1 LTDYSSV
8 IPAKARIQGDR
19 APAAAPCS
27 SQGQAL
33 DPRFR
38 GGDDVKERHTK
49 PVYDEQALP
58 ATRVRGYWQSVFYRL
73 QHDPVTLFFAA
84 IVVLIVLAAVC
95 APLIAPFDPYKESI
109 VGRLKP
115 FGWRGHPLGTDELG
129 RDMLSRLIYG
139 GRVSLLMGVVP
150 VLVASLIG
158 GMLGVVGGFL
168 GGRANT
174 AIMRTMDVF
183 YAFPSVLLAVAIAG
197 AMGGGM
203 TNGMLALTLVFVPP
217 MCRVAETATTQIRAL
232 GFIEAARASGAR
244 TTTIIRYHVLGN
256 VLGPVFIY
264 ASSLV
269 SVSIL
274 LASGLSFLGLGVRP
288 PVPDWGLMLSTLR
301 QSIYVVPFVCAL
313 PGFAIF
319 ITSICCN
326 LVSDGL
332 RAAMD
337 VRM

>member
-1 LTDYSSV
+1 MTD
-8 IPAKARIQGDR
+8 I
-19 APAAAPCS
+19 AAIERP
-27 SQGQAL
+27 L
-33 DPRFR
+33 DTF
-38 GGDDVKERHTK
+38 DE
-49 PVYDEQALP
+49 PVAP
-58 ATRVRGYWQSVFYRL
+58 ATRVRGYWRSVLYRL
-73 QHDPVTLFFAA
+73 RHDPVTLFFAS
-84 IVVLIVLAAVC
+84 IVLLIVLAAVF
-95 APLIAPFDPYKESI
+95 APLIAPFDPYKESV

-115 FGWRGHPLGTDELG
+115 FGWHDHLLGSDELG

-150 VLVASLIG
+150 VLIASIVG
-158 GMLGVVGGFL
+158 GMLGVVGGFV
-168 GGRANT
+168 GGRINT

-183 YAFPSVLLAVAIAG
+183 YAFPSVLLAVAVAG
-197 AMGGGM
+197 AMGGGIG
-203 TNGMLALTLVFVPP
+203 NGMLALTLVFIPP
-217 MCRVAETATTQIRAL
+217 MCRVAETATTQVRGL
-232 GFIEAARASGAR
+232 DYIEAARASGAS
-244 TTTIIRYHVLGN
+244 TVMVIRYHVLGN

-288 PVPDWGLMLSTLR
+288 PTADWGLMLSTLR
-301 QSIYVVPFVCAL
+301 QSIYVVPLVCAL
-313 PGFAIF
+313 PGAAIF
-319 ITSICCN
+319 VTSISFN

>member
-1 LTDYSSV
+1 MPDIAILTDRLDL
-8 IPAKARIQGDR
+8 AEDQ
-19 APAAAPCS
+19 AP
-27 SQGQAL
+27 
-33 DPRFR
+33 
-38 GGDDVKERHTK
+38 
-49 PVYDEQALP
+49 P
-58 ATRVRGYWQSVFYRL
+58 ATRVRGYWQSVGYRL
-73 QHDPVTLFFAA
+73 RHDPVTLVFAA
-84 IVVLIVLAAVC
+84 AVALIVLAVVF
-95 APLIAPFDPYKESI
+95 APLLAPFDPYKESI

-115 FGWRGHPLGTDELG
+115 FGWRGHVLGTDELG
-129 RDMLSRLIYG
+129 RDMLSRLLFG

-150 VLVASLIG
+150 VLIASLIG
-158 GMLGVVGGFL
+158 GLLGIVAGFVGG
-168 GGRANT
+168 RVNT

-197 AMGGGM
+197 AMGGGIA
-203 TNGMLALTLVFVPP
+203 NGMLALTLVFIPP
-217 MCRVAETATTQIRAL
+217 MCRVAETATTQVRAL
-232 GFIEAARASGAR
+232 DFVEAARATGAG
-244 TTTIIRYHVLGN
+244 TAAIIRYHVLGN

-301 QSIYVVPFVCAL
+301 QSIYVAPFVCAL
-313 PGFAIF
+313 PGMAIF
-319 ITSICCN
+319 VASICFN